1 MASQE
6 PVFTKEE
13 S

>member
-6 PVFTKEE
+6 
-13 S
+13 